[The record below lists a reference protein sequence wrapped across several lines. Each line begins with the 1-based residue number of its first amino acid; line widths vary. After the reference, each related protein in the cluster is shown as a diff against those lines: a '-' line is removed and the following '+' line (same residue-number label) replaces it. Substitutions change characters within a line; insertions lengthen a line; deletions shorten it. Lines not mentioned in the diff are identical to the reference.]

1 MLAQQGEVYLELL
14 SELLHT
20 GNTAHLSKSG
30 DSQTDMNIS
39 LKAVINNVIEIDNC
53 CATYS
58 FPKTF
63 TEHNP
68 HIAVVS

>member
-39 LKAVINNVIEIDNC
+39 LKAVINKTQEIL
-53 CATYS
+53 
-58 FPKTF
+58 
-63 TEHNP
+63 ELQ
-68 HIAVVS
+68 